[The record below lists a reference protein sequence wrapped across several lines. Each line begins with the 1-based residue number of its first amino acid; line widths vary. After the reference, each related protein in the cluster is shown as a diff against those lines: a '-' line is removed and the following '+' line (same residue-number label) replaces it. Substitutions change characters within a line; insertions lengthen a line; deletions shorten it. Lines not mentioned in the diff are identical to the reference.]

1 MTGIIFC
8 FDNGM
13 EQRIP
18 GATIGEIV
26 ESSEDLGKNWLRYG
40 DDYLVNT
47 RHVVSIRR
55 FDDERNS

>member
-1 MTGIIFC
+1 MTGIIFY

-13 EQRIP
+13 EQIIP

-26 ESSEDLGKNWLRYG
+26 ESSEDIGKNWLRYG
-40 DDYLVNT
+40 DDYLVNS

>member
-26 ESSEDLGKNWLRYG
+26 ERSKDLGENWLRYG

>member
-1 MTGIIFC
+1 MTGIIFY
-8 FDNGM
+8 FDTGM

-26 ESSEDLGKNWLRYG
+26 ESSEDLGKNCLRYG

-55 FDDERNS
+55 CDDERNS